1 MAEHVFL
8 HQRLKV
14 DDFSSIL
21 RARFLGHTRR
31 RRKQGIRVD
40 VLFPVKWLACY
51 RIPQERNESFLRFR
65 FLCFSFEIPSI
76 QTGPKQRPY
85 IQCAVQ

>member
-1 MAEHVFL
+1 
-8 HQRLKV
+8 
-14 DDFSSIL
+14 
-21 RARFLGHTRR
+21 
-31 RRKQGIRVD
+31 VD